1 MRSFVLAACSL
12 LVAMSAFAQ
21 SDRGA
26 ITGTVSD
33 PAGAV
38 VASAPL
44 QAKNVQTGV
53 LYEGATSTTG
63 NYTIAQLPVGVYE
76 LSVSVPGFKKYTRTG
91 LEIEVAQTLR
101 ADITLEVGS
110 STESVTVTEAAPL
123 LKTESGELSHTV
135 NLNQITEL
143 PLFTVTGGIRNPYQ
157 VLNLIPGTFA
167 PGGSGNIL
175 VNGSPANS
183 LAYRVEGQDASNG
196 TLPSFPTQNQP
207 GVDAIQEVAVQ
218 TSNFAA
224 EYGQVGGG
232 FLNIT
237 MRSGTNQFHGSAYE
251 YYVNEFLNA
260 GQPYTDDGTGHN
272 IRPRNRRND
281 WGFTVGGPVWLPKL
295 YDGRDKT
302 FFFFT
307 WEKLK
312 VTTVTANDPKT
323 VPIPAYRTGNFQSAI
338 LPNARV
344 IGTDPLGAQMLQG
357 MIYDPMTTRPVNGL
371 SVRDQFPNNTIPV
384 SRFDPISAKIQGMLP
399 MPQGPTAGALIN
411 NFINPYSS
419 SNDQH
424 IPSIKVDQSIG
435 SRAKLAFFFQKTN
448 QITLGGPGLFAG
460 DGLPGLLTTSL
471 AAFVPAPL
479 YRLNF
484 DYTLKPTLL
493 LHLGAGYHSTYFGV
507 PSIDAT
513 GRVVYSEVQY
523 DAQKQLGLDGGL
535 LHRFFPRFSG
545 MADPLLGG
553 MKDIGG
559 NAAGIPNGEQTPT
572 FVAGLTWVKD
582 NHTYKFGG
590 EFRTDG
596 FKSLAAGD
604 DGTYTFAADQ
614 TGQPFQIAPVGGVNV
629 GLSYASFLLGQ
640 VKTVAMNGPTDPRLG
655 KKQLGLY
662 VQDTWKITRKFTLD
676 YGIRYDYSTYLR
688 ESQGRAPGFSLTA
701 IHPLAGIPGASIYD
715 GSGQKRCNCNF
726 ASNYPFAAAP
736 RLGLAYQIT
745 SKTVLRAGFGIV
757 YNGTGQNNQA
767 ANTVANAA
775 GGSTAGTFGNAI
787 TTLTAGYPAQFDP
800 RFWPSYD
807 PAFFPISFPTPN
819 AAPTDYDRNAG
830 RPARQYQ
837 WSIGFQREIFPNLVV
852 EASYVGNR
860 GIWWQAPGI
869 VNYNAIT
876 YDRLRS
882 FGLDP
887 INNAADRTL
896 LVSRL
901 DSPAAAARGFSNP
914 PYPGFPLS
922 QTVFQALRPF
932 PQFTNIPVAY
942 DPLGKTWYDSLQ
954 VKLTKRFSHGLSAG
968 SSFSWQKNLIMGAG
982 REPNFGTDTSAT
994 PVNDVFN
1001 RNNLKY
1007 LSQYDQPLVF
1017 LIQASYITPKIG
1029 GNKAVSWLARD
1040 WTFGTFLAYRS
1051 GLPLVAPSAQSSP
1064 GLANLLGQTTFANRV
1079 QGQPL
1084 FTVDLNCHCYDPRN
1098 VFALNPKAWTDPPAG
1113 AFGTAAAYYSDY
1125 REQRRPQEQ
1134 LNFGRTFRITERVSL
1149 NIRAEFTDIFNRA
1162 FIPDPGAG
1170 PTTVGG
1176 TPTILNLTNA
1186 TTTTYVRNPNGTTA
1200 SGFGALLNLA
1210 PIPARQGDLIARITF

>member
-1 MRSFVLAACSL
+1 MRSLALAVCSL
-12 LVAMSAFAQ
+12 FVALTALSQ
-21 SDRGA
+21 SDRGT
-26 ITGTVSD
+26 ITGAVSD

-38 VASAPL
+38 VAGAPI
-44 QAKNVQTGV
+44 QAKNIQTGV

-63 NYTIAQLPVGVYE
+63 NYTIVQLPVGTYE
-76 LSVSVPGFKKYTRTG
+76 VSVAVPGFKKYTRTG
-91 LEIEVAQTLR
+91 LDVEIAQTLR
-101 ADITLEVGS
+101 VDITLEVGAS
-110 STESVTVTEAAPL
+110 SESVTVTESAPL

-135 NLNQITEL
+135 NLKQITEL

-157 VLNLIPGTFA
+157 VLNLIPGTYA
-167 PGGSGNIL
+167 PGGAGNIA
-175 VNGSPANS
+175 VNGAPANS
-183 LAYRVEGQDASNG
+183 LSYRVEGQDATNG
-196 TLPSFPTQNQP
+196 NLPSFPTQNQP

-237 MRSGTNQFHGSAYE
+237 MKSGTNQFHGGAYE

-272 IRPRNRRND
+272 LRPKNRRND
-281 WGFTVGGPVWLPKL
+281 WGFTVGGPVWIPKV
-295 YDGRDKT
+295 YNGRDKT

-312 VTTVTANDPKT
+312 VTTVTPNDPKT
-323 VPIPAYRTGNFQSAI
+323 VPIPDYRTGDFRRAI
-338 LPNARV
+338 LPDAKV

-357 MIYDPMTTRPVNGL
+357 MIYDPQTTQVVNGL
-371 SVRDQFPNNTIPV
+371 SVRTQFPNNMIPTN
-384 SRFDPISAKIQGMLP
+384 RFDPISAKIQNMLP
-399 MPQGPTAGALIN
+399 MPQGPTTGALIN

-424 IPSIKVDQSIG
+424 IPSIKVDQVIG
-435 SRAKLAFFFQKTN
+435 SKAKIAFFYQKTN
-448 QITLGGPGLFAG
+448 QITIGGPGLFAG

-471 AAFVPAPL
+471 GAFVPSPL

-484 DYTLKPTLL
+484 DYTLTPTLL
-493 LHLGAGYHSTYFGV
+493 LHLGAGYHSSYFGV
-507 PSIDAT
+507 PALDAS
-513 GRVVYSEVQY
+513 GRIVYSEVKY
-523 DAQKQLGLDGGL
+523 DAQKELGLNGGL
-535 LHRFFPRFSG
+535 LHRFFPRFTG
-545 MADPLLGG
+545 MSDPLLGG

-559 NAAGIPNGEQTPT
+559 SAAGIPNGEQTPT
-572 FVAGLTWVKD
+572 YVASLAWVKD
-582 NHTYKFGG
+582 NHTIKFGA

-604 DGTYTFAADQ
+604 DGIYTFAADQ
-614 TGQPFQIAPVGGVNV
+614 TGQPFQQTAVGGVNV
-629 GLSYASFLLGQ
+629 GLSYASFLLGLP
-640 VKTVAMNGPTDPRLG
+640 KTVTMNGPTDPRLG
-655 KKQLGLY
+655 KKQLGMY
-662 VQDTWKITRKFTLD
+662 AQDTWKITRKFTLD
-676 YGIRYDYSTYLR
+676 YGLRYDYSTYLR

-701 IHPLAGIPGASIYD
+701 IHPLAGLPGASIYD
-715 GSGQKRCNCNF
+715 GSGAKRCNCDF
-726 ASNYPFAAAP
+726 SSNYPFAASP

-745 SKTVLRAGFGIV
+745 PKTVFRAGFGIV

-767 ANTVANAA
+767 TNTVANAS
-775 GGSTAGTFGNAI
+775 GSGTSGTFGGPI
-787 TTLTAGYPAQFDP
+787 TTLSVGYPALFDP
-800 RFWPSYD
+800 RSWPSYD
-807 PAFFPISFPTPN
+807 PAFFPTAFPVPGT
-819 AAPTDYDRNAG
+819 APTNYDRNGG

-837 WSIGFQREIFPNLVV
+837 WSIGFQQEIFPNLVV

-860 GIWWQAPGI
+860 GVWWQAPGL

-876 YDRLRS
+876 YDRLKS

-887 INNAADRTL
+887 INNPADRTL
-896 LVSRL
+896 LI
-901 DSPAAAARGFSNP
+901 SPLNSPTAAARGFNKP
-914 PYPGFPLS
+914 PYPGFPTS
-922 QTVFQALRPF
+922 QTVFQSLRPF
-932 PQFTNIPVAY
+932 PQFTTIGVAW
-942 DPLGKTWYDSLQ
+942 DPLGNTWYDSLQ
-954 VKLTKRFSHGLSAG
+954 MKLTKRLSHGLSVG
-968 SSFSWQKNLIMGAG
+968 STFTWQKNLILGAA
-982 REPNFGTDTSAT
+982 REPNFGTDATFT

-1001 RNNLKY
+1001 RKNLKY
-1007 LSQYDQPLVF
+1007 ISQYDQPLVF
-1017 LIQASYITPKIG
+1017 LINASYITPKIG

-1051 GLPLVAPSAQSSP
+1051 GLPLVAPTAQSSP
-1064 GLANLLGQTTFANRV
+1064 GLLNVLGQATYANRV
-1079 QGQPL
+1079 PGVNP

-1098 VFALNPKAWTDPPAG
+1098 TYVLNAKAWTDPAPG
-1113 AFGTAAAYYSDY
+1113 TFGTAAAYYSDY

-1134 LNFGRTFRITERVSL
+1134 INFGRTFRITERVNL
-1149 NIRAEFTDIFNRA
+1149 NIRAEFTDFLNRA
-1162 FIPDPGAG
+1162 FIPDPGTG

-1210 PIPARQGDLIARITF
+1210 PIPSRQGDLIARITF